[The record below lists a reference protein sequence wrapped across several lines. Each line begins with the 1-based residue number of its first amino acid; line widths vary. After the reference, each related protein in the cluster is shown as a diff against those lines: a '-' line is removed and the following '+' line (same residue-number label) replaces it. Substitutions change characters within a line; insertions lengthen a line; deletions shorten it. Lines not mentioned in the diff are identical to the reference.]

1 MSIPLSLLSLHCR
14 GPVNRSVWDL
24 DWFVSFCLV
33 RISTWITHPWR
44 QLSCSCLTQ
53 LDSKILEM
61 ELKGLLSWTEL
72 SLCVGVDF
80 MLIAFW
86 CHSSLNICLCG
97 CLCCLSSASASVSL
111 FEFLVNLSSAVSVSK
126 SFSKF
131 PRFVLDRNSDSGNFG
146 LWKYA
151 VFPCFL
157 TFFPLETPRRYAR
170 YAFVGVC
177 RHNDNEVWLLWY
189 CSTECTLQL

>member
-1 MSIPLSLLSLHCR
+1 MNHVMFNTGFTGISHCGCNHCISLLSCNVHPTLVAIIALSWPREPICAI
-14 GPVNRSVWDL
+14 WDL

-33 RISTWITHPWR
+33 RISTWITNPWR

-53 LDSKILEM
+53 LDSRILELM

-72 SLCVGVDF
+72 SLCVGVDL

-131 PRFVLDRNSDSGNFG
+131 PRFVLDRNCISDSGNFG

-151 VFPCFL
+151 VFPCF
-157 TFFPLETPRRYAR
+157 
-170 YAFVGVC
+170 
-177 RHNDNEVWLLWY
+177 
-189 CSTECTLQL
+189 